1 MAESK
6 TEKKVQE
13 EKPATEAQFK
23 LIRDLMSELGH
34 AILPEKWEGKVL
46 DRIQASAVVHYL
58 KEQKVRD
65 QALRAANAKATSF
78 DKIGFGMVYKLV
90 WRACSDTPHAMK
102 PGKYSFIEMVIGE
115 YEVFKAAQKACREHI
130 EEGGQ
135 K

>member
-46 DRIQASAVVHYL
+46 NRVQASEVVHYL

-65 QALRAANAKATSF
+65 QALRAANAKASQF

-90 WRACSDTPHAMK
+90 WRAALEAPHATK
-102 PGKYSFIEMVIGE
+102 LGQHGFIEMVIGE
-115 YEVFKAAQKACREHI
+115 YEVFKDAQKACRQHVED
-130 EEGGQ
+130 GGL